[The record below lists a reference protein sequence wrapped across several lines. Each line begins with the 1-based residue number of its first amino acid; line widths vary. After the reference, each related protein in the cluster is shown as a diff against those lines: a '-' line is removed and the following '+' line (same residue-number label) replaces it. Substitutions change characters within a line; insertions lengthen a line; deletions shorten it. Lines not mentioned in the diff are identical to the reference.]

1 MDIQAE
7 INWIHKEIDKVKD
20 PTFVEKLKR
29 LLLTTNSPSDT
40 ATDTEYNID
49 IEKALENIQK
59 GNFHTE
65 DQARAISKKW
75 GRK

>member
-7 INWIHKEIDKVKD
+7 INWIHQEIDKVKD
-20 PTFVEKLKR
+20 PSFVEKLKH
-29 LLLTTNSPSDT
+29 LLQSINNSIVDPD
-40 ATDTEYNID
+40 AAYNLD
-49 IEKALENIQK
+49 IENALENIKK

-65 DQARAISKKW
+65 DQAKEIAKKW